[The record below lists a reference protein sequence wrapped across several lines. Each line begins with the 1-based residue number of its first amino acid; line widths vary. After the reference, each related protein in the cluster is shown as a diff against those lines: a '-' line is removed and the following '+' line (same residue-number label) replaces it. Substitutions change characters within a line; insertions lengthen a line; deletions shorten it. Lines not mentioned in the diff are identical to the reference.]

1 MMEGVPSA
9 KIVMG
14 VPFYGRAFKGVSG
27 GNGGQYSSHS
37 TPGEDP
43 YPNADYWL
51 VGCDECVR
59 DKDPRIASYRQLEQM
74 LQGNYGYQRLWNDK
88 TKTPYLYHA
97 QNGLFVTYDDAESFK
112 YKAKYIKQ
120 QQLGGVMF
128 WHLGQDNRNGDLL
141 AALDRYFNA
150 ADYDDSQLDMGTGLR
165 YTGVG
170 PGNLPIMT
178 APAYVP
184 GTTYAQGALVSYQ
197 GYVWQTKWGYI
208 TSAPGSDSAWLKVG
222 RLA

>member
-14 VPFYGRAFKGVSG
+14 VPSTAAPSKASAAATAASTAATARRAKIRIQAPTTGWW
-27 GNGGQYSSHS
+27 
-37 TPGEDP
+37 
-43 YPNADYWL
+43 AAK
-51 VGCDECVR
+51 CVR

-184 GTTYAQGALVSYQ
+184 GT
-197 GYVWQTKWGYI
+197 I
-208 TSAPGSDSAWLKVG
+208 TRRARWCLSGL
-222 RLA
+222 RLADQVGLYHLGAGFRQRG